1 MGIKEEMVS
10 EVSRYILEAQDS
22 VKKLEVDYLT
32 NKVLRAQELILET
45 LSRSAPVICCG
56 NGGSFADASHF
67 CGELVNQF
75 MYSHPAFP
83 FLTLGSNNT
92 VLTAWS
98 NDHSY
103 ETSFLREFEAFAS
116 PHSTLC
122 IFTTSGTSPN
132 ILKVLNAAEE
142 LGVSVI
148 GFTSKRG
155 EEALASRCDV
165 LFVAPTSSTS
175 HAQEIHIIVYHALA
189 LAIEKGYRKNG

>member
-1 MGIKEEMVS
+1 MDSREEISTDVS
-10 EVSRYILEAQDS
+10 QYILEAQDS
-22 VKKLEVDYLT
+22 LKKLEVDDIAI
-32 NKVLRAQELILET
+32 KVFEAQQLILET
-45 LSRSAPVICCG
+45 LSKSAPVICCG

-75 MYSHPAFP
+75 MYSHPALP

-132 ILKVLNAAEE
+132 ILRVLNAADE
-142 LGVSVI
+142 LGVNVI